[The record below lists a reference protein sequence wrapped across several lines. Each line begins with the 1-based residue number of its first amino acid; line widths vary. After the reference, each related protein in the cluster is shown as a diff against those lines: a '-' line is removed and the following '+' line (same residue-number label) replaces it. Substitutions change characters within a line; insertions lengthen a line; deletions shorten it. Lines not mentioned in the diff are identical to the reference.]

1 MQTQQLKRL
10 YNVAFALTAISSC
23 LYLLGVTKS
32 FLETN
37 VIEAQKEKHEKMFR
51 RQREFI
57 YNQILKSGNAEEAA
71 RFRNDQQASFF
82 AVVLSND
89 ENGKPFGPQ
98 ERAIDDRIKFL
109 ETNHTAI
116 SVATLIVFYLV
127 SYFALWYLGYFLAH
141 YVKGQ
146 PKESPPTTGS

>member
-10 YNVAFALTAISSC
+10 YNVAFAVIAISSC
-23 LYLLGVTKS
+23 YYFLGITKS
-32 FLETN
+32 LIETN
-37 VIEAQKEKHEKMFR
+37 VIEGQKERHAKMFQ
-51 RQREFI
+51 RQREFL

-98 ERAIDDRIKFL
+98 ARAVDDKIKFL
-109 ETNHTAI
+109 EANHTVI
-116 SVATLIVFYLV
+116 SVATLVVFYLIT
-127 SYFALWYLGYFLAH
+127 YFVLWYFGYFLAR

-146 PKESPPTTGS
+146 PKESPPLTGS